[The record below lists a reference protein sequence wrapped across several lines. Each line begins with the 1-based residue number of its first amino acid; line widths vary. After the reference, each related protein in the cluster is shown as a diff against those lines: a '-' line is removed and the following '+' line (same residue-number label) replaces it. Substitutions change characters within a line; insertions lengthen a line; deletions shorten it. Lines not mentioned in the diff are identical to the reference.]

1 MGHIDWEQEASVIDA
16 LIRGMYPSPGTYTYF
31 HGKRI
36 KIHAAFYENSDTAAI
51 PKGTVVSLKDGNIGV
66 VATHGIIYL
75 TMVQPE
81 NHKRMKTI
89 DFINGYQ
96 VKTNDCFEY

>member
-1 MGHIDWEQEASVIDA
+1 MAGAKPQDHAKATYAEKVTKEMGHIDWEQEASVIDA

-51 PKGTVVSLKDGNIGV
+51 PKGTVVSLKM
-66 VATHGIIYL
+66 GI
-75 TMVQPE
+75 
-81 NHKRMKTI
+81 
-89 DFINGYQ
+89 
-96 VKTNDCFEY
+96 

>member
-1 MGHIDWEQEASVIDA
+1 MSK
-16 LIRGMYPSPGTYTYF
+16 LISILKIENTPNTPAIAKIS
-31 HGKRI
+31 I

-51 PKGTVVSLKDGNIGV
+51 PKGTVVSLKNGNIGV
-66 VATHGIIYL
+66 AATHGIIYL

>member
-1 MGHIDWEQEASVIDA
+1 
-16 LIRGMYPSPGTYTYF
+16 MYPSPGTYTYF

-66 VATHGIIYL
+66 AATHGIIYL

-96 VKTNDCFEY
+96 VETNDCFEY